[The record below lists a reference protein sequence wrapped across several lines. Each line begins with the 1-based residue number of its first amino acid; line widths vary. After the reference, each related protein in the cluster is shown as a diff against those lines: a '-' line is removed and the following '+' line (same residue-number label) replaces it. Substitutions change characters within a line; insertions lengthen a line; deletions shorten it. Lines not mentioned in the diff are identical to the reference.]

1 MKPDATLLSS
11 ALAGAGI
18 TPISLGEESHLGLV
32 VRVEAADAVASLA
45 ALAASTEL
53 AFEML
58 LDTFGAD
65 TGEQVEV
72 TYHLRSFAHN
82 TDLYVKVRVPYGAT
96 LASAFDV
103 YPSVYMPER
112 ELAEMFGLLL
122 SGHPNPKRLLSTEV
136 TPPLLLKSTAVRSR
150 EELWS
155 E

>member
-45 ALAASTEL
+45 ALAASDEL

-122 SGHPNPKRLLSTEV
+122 SGHPNPKRLLSTEA